1 MDIKPLLLNLDI
13 RIIDRVDQFMLAM
26 IDRPK
31 KSIAATHASMQDY
44 NLDNR

>member
-13 RIIDRVDQFMLAM
+13 RIIDRVDEFMLAM

-31 KSIAATHASMQDY
+31 KSIATHANMQDY
-44 NLDNR
+44 NLDNG